1 MPCMLA
7 LEEVTRKDEG
17 EDDDDEENHDED
29 DVQVHRGYS
38 GGHHHFWER
47 KLSKQKKNWNYKKT
61 SPIQVWY
68 QVTGE
73 KEWFPSKF
81 HHHFLQTVSC
91 LDYNRTKLDKMTNVM
106 L

>member
-38 GGHHHFWER
+38 GGHHHF
-47 KLSKQKKNWNYKKT
+47 
-61 SPIQVWY
+61 
-68 QVTGE
+68 
-73 KEWFPSKF
+73 
-81 HHHFLQTVSC
+81 
-91 LDYNRTKLDKMTNVM
+91 
-106 L
+106 